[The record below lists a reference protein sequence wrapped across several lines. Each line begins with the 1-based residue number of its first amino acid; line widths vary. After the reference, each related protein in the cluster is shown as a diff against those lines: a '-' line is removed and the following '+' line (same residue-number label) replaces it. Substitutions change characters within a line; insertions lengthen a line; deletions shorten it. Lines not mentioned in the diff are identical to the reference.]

1 MKYKKAAAI
10 GCAVMLGLSGCG
22 GSPSTDTGDK
32 NKVSV
37 VDQTAENNEND
48 TKDTTVSVAAEGDA
62 GETGTGSQTSES
74 TESTEKTVKLHI
86 DGYDK
91 DTWPRLDG
99 SLANEPLLVRMM
111 EDLTDSDE
119 DTAEVYLADSF
130 ENGGTSTSW
139 GKLLNDQ
146 MDLIVSYEPPQEIKE
161 EYKDEFDQLEIDPLG
176 RDGLVFIVNVNN
188 PIESLTV
195 DQIRDIYTGKITDW
209 SELGGDAGEI
219 RAFQRNST
227 SGSQTLLNKLVMN
240 GEQTMEPDKDMLVGT
255 MGELIE
261 SVAGFDGSGSAI
273 GFSVYYY
280 ADKMKADP
288 HLKMIKIEGV
298 APSNASIAQGAYPLV
313 NDFYMAIRAS
323 ESQDSPVRKL
333 RDWMLSENG
342 KALLEEESY
351 VWARNGMQAQSN
363 GAGNIFK

>member
-10 GCAVMLGLSGCG
+10 GCAVMLGLAGCG
-22 GSPSTDTGDK
+22 GSSSTDTGEK
-32 NKVSV
+32 SKVSV
-37 VDQTAENNEND
+37 VDQTTENN
-48 TKDTTVSVAAEGDA
+48 TKDTTGGVAAGSDTD
-62 GETGTGSQTSES
+62 ETVTDSQTSET

-161 EYKDEFDQLEIDPLG
+161 EYKDDFDKLEIDPLG

-209 SELGGDAGEI
+209 SELGGDAGKI

-240 GEQTMEPDKDMLVGT
+240 GEKTMEPDKDMLIGT

-298 APSNASIAQGAYPLV
+298 APSNAAIEKGSYPLV

-323 ESQDSPVRKL
+323 ESSDSPVRKL
-333 RDWMLSENG
+333 RDWMLSEDG
-342 KALLEEESY
+342 RTLLEEEGY

-363 GAGNIFK
+363 GAGNIFE